1 MTIPLQTQSSA
12 SACPGSKAGFR
23 ETAQPKRANA
33 NRYNRCLDS
42 SKNAFPEKTKL
53 HHGKLQLFRAG
64 YSIKR
69 KAPYG
74 FVGYRKP
81 VRPQSSGGYKPGSI
95 QATLTNANRHD
106 AKNLSRLK
114 CLPEPVSRSI
124 MRTATRNI
132 FQAGFCST
140 QTGKPAGAF
149 PLDQRFQGLF
159 DQSRLFPLASQF
171 NRLPIQ
177 SIINI
182 NSRAH
187 KNLQCINN
195 WHHYMRLS
203 MTDSNRVNRS

>member
-1 MTIPLQTQSSA
+1 MIIPLQTQSSA

-114 CLPEPVSRSI
+114 YLPEPVSRSI
-124 MRTATRNI
+124 MRT
-132 FQAGFCST
+132 
-140 QTGKPAGAF
+140 
-149 PLDQRFQGLF
+149 
-159 DQSRLFPLASQF
+159 LASQF